1 MTIVKNSSKEII
13 VFLLLASLLVC
24 LFFLNNKKI
33 MIFAGEYKIA
43 ARNEICQLAE
53 AIKPGDKYEDVEK
66 TFQSLDFKVVRRI
79 YRTIPR
85 GYLVVTAP
93 IELPGFTTQWELVLV
108 GENEIVKKIVL
119 KDIEGIVR
127 SCPYIPAG
135 VR

>member
-43 ARNEICQLAE
+43 ARNEICQLAK

-66 TFQSLDFKVVRRI
+66 TFQSLDFKVVKRI
-79 YRTIPR
+79 YRTH

-93 IELPGFTTQWELVLV
+93 IELPGFTTQWELIVQ
-108 GENEIVKKIVL
+108 GENEIVKKIVI
-119 KDIEGIVR
+119 KDMDGVLR

>member
-66 TFQSLDFKVVRRI
+66 TFQSLDFKVVKRI
-79 YRTIPR
+79 YRNH
-85 GYLVVTAP
+85 GYLVVAAP
-93 IELPGFTTQWELVLV
+93 IELPGFTTQWKLVV
-108 GENEIVKKIVL
+108 QGENEIVKK
-119 KDIEGIVR
+119 D
-127 SCPYIPAG
+127 YY
-135 VR
+135 

>member
-1 MTIVKNSSKEII
+1 MIP
-13 VFLLLASLLVC
+13 FLLLASLLVC
-24 LFFLNNKKI
+24 LLFLNDRKI
-33 MIFAGEYKIA
+33 IIFTERDKITT
-43 ARNEICQLAE
+43 RNEICQLVE
-53 AIKPGDKYEDVEK
+53 AVKPGDKYENVER
-66 TFQSLDFKVVRRI
+66 TIQSLDFKVVRRI